1 MIASDEIIVRQAGQ
15 GISDSPPAAGSAWT
29 ATFTTGFAT
38 CATATGI
45 CAAGFATTGAGL
57 DCTGWGRSP
66 TWGAGVVGTALTETA
81 GIEAGAVPPGF
92 IDWFLGGRAFSRLR
106 GRLPPSP
113 VFSPGAPEVSSSPPA
128 LPLRLPK

>member
-1 MIASDEIIVRQAGQ
+1 MIASDEIIVPQAGQ

-81 GIEAGAVPPGF
+81 GIGAGAGPRGF
-92 IDWFLGGRAFSRLR
+92 DDCFLASDAFSPSGGRV
-106 GRLPPSP
+106 PPSP
-113 VFSPGAPEVSSSPPA
+113 IFSPGAREVSFSPPS
-128 LPLRLPK
+128 LPFPAP

>member
-1 MIASDEIIVRQAGQ
+1 MIASDEIIVPQAGQ

-38 CATATGI
+38 CATAIGI

-81 GIEAGAVPPGF
+81 GLEAGGRGQGFLRRSPARGAVFP
-92 IDWFLGGRAFSRLR
+92 LE
-106 GRLPPSP
+106 GRLPPLRAFARGCRES
-113 VFSPGAPEVSSSPPA
+113 VSLA
-128 LPLRLPK
+128 

>member
-1 MIASDEIIVRQAGQ
+1 MIASDEIIVPQAGQ

-81 GIEAGAVPPGF
+81 GIEAGALAPGF
-92 IDWFLGGRAFSRLR
+92 IDSFLGGRPLFPSA
-106 GRLPPSP
+106 GPVPP
-113 VFSPGAPEVSSSPPA
+113 FPGFCAAS
-128 LPLRLPK
+128 

>member
-1 MIASDEIIVRQAGQ
+1 MIASDEIIVPQAGQ

-38 CATATGI
+38 CATAIGI

-81 GIEAGAVPPGF
+81 GIEAGAVAMYL
-92 IDWFLGGRAFSRLR
+92 IDCSWASSAFSRSR
-106 GRLPPSP
+106 SR
-113 VFSPGAPEVSSSPPA
+113 
-128 LPLRLPK
+128 

>member
-1 MIASDEIIVRQAGQ
+1 MIASDEIIVPQAGQ

-81 GIEAGAVPPGF
+81 GIEAGGLGLGF
-92 IDWFLGGRAFSRLR
+92 FRCSLGGRGFFRSG
-106 GRLPPSP
+106 GRLPLSRGFRAGVREAPS
-113 VFSPGAPEVSSSPPA
+113 
-128 LPLRLPK
+128 L

>member
-1 MIASDEIIVRQAGQ
+1 MIASDEIIVPQAGQ

-38 CATATGI
+38 CATAIGI

-81 GIEAGAVPPGF
+81 GLAAGGPAPE
-92 IDWFLGGRAFSRLR
+92 FLHRFSAGTRVSR
-106 GRLPPSP
+106 PPS
-113 VFSPGAPEVSSSPPA
+113 
-128 LPLRLPK
+128 

>member
-1 MIASDEIIVRQAGQ
+1 MIASDEIIVPQAGQ

-81 GIEAGAVPPGF
+81 GIEAGAPPPGF
-92 IDWFLGGRAFSRLR
+92 FFCFFGGRAFFPSR
-106 GRLPPSP
+106 GGLPPSP
-113 VFSPGAPEVSSSPPA
+113 LFSRGGPRGSFLRP
-128 LPLRLPK
+128 RLP

>member
-1 MIASDEIIVRQAGQ
+1 MIASDEIIVPQAGQ

-38 CATATGI
+38 CATAIGI

-81 GIEAGAVPPGF
+81 GIEAGAGPLGF
-92 IDWFLGGRAFSRLR
+92 VRRFLGGQPFFPTG
-106 GRLPPSP
+106 GRLPPFPDFCAASP
-113 VFSPGAPEVSSSPPA
+113 RGSFPA
-128 LPLRLPK
+128 

>member
-1 MIASDEIIVRQAGQ
+1 MLASDEIIVPEAGQ

-66 TWGAGVVGTALTETA
+66 PWGAGVVGTALTETA
-81 GIEAGAVPPGF
+81 GIQAGGLARGSVQSSWAGQ
-92 IDWFLGGRAFSRLR
+92 AF
-106 GRLPPSP
+106 
-113 VFSPGAPEVSSSPPA
+113 
-128 LPLRLPK
+128 

>member
-1 MIASDEIIVRQAGQ
+1 MIASDEIIVPQAGQ

-81 GIEAGAVPPGF
+81 GIEAGGRRPGF
-92 IDWFLGGRAFSRLR
+92 ICRFPGGRAFFPL
-106 GRLPPSP
+106 GGGLPPSP
-113 VFSPGAPEVSSSPPA
+113 AFSPGSAGA
-128 LPLRLPK
+128 LS

>member
-1 MIASDEIIVRQAGQ
+1 MIASDEIIVPQAGQ

-38 CATATGI
+38 CATAIGI

-81 GIEAGAVPPGF
+81 GLEGGGGALGFFERCFAGRRF
-92 IDWFLGGRAFSRLR
+92 
-106 GRLPPSP
+106 SP
-113 VFSPGAPEVSSSPPA
+113 VSGC
-128 LPLRLPK
+128 LP

>member
-1 MIASDEIIVRQAGQ
+1 MIASDEIIVPQAGQ

-81 GIEAGAVPPGF
+81 GVEAGGRPPGF
-92 IDWFLGGRAFSRLR
+92 FQSFLGGQGFSAVR
-106 GRLPPSP
+106 GVFTSLPL
-113 VFSPGAPEVSSSPPA
+113 FSPAASRVSFPA
-128 LPLRLPK
+128 ARCL

>member
-1 MIASDEIIVRQAGQ
+1 MIASDEIIVPQAGQ

-38 CATATGI
+38 CATAIGI

-66 TWGAGVVGTALTETA
+66 TWGAGVVGAALTETA
-81 GIEAGAVPPGF
+81 GLAAGARRPGFFSRFRGGQGVFPPLSGSPPPPGF
-92 IDWFLGGRAFSRLR
+92 C
-106 GRLPPSP
+106 
-113 VFSPGAPEVSSSPPA
+113 
-128 LPLRLPK
+128 

>member
-1 MIASDEIIVRQAGQ
+1 MIASDEIIVPQAGQ

-38 CATATGI
+38 CATAIGI

-81 GIEAGAVPPGF
+81 GIEAGARAPGF
-92 IDWFLGGRAFSRLR
+92 VRLFLGGHGFFPTE
-106 GRLPPSP
+106 GCLPPFP
-113 VFSPGAPEVSSSPPA
+113 DFSAGC
-128 LPLRLPK
+128 

>member
-1 MIASDEIIVRQAGQ
+1 MIASDEIIVPQAGQ

-38 CATATGI
+38 CATAIGI

-81 GIEAGAVPPGF
+81 GIEAGAGPPGF
-92 IDWFLGGRAFSRLR
+92 FGSFPGRRRFSPPR
-106 GRLPPSP
+106 GRLPPS
-113 VFSPGAPEVSSSPPA
+113 
-128 LPLRLPK
+128 

>member
-1 MIASDEIIVRQAGQ
+1 MIASDEIIVPQAGQ

-38 CATATGI
+38 CATAIGI

-81 GIEAGAVPPGF
+81 GHRA
-92 IDWFLGGRAFSRLR
+92 GGRAPGHCCMFLAGTAVSRAQRDL
-106 GRLPPSP
+106 
-113 VFSPGAPEVSSSPPA
+113 
-128 LPLRLPK
+128 

>member
-1 MIASDEIIVRQAGQ
+1 MIASDEIIVPQAGQ

-38 CATATGI
+38 CATAIGI

-81 GIEAGAVPPGF
+81 GIEAGAPSPGF
-92 IDWFLGGRAFSRLR
+92 VELFLAREAFSRPGEL
-106 GRLPPSP
+106 LPP
-113 VFSPGAPEVSSSPPA
+113 
-128 LPLRLPK
+128 L

>member
-1 MIASDEIIVRQAGQ
+1 MIASDEIIVPQAGQ

-38 CATATGI
+38 CATAIGI

-81 GIEAGAVPPGF
+81 GIEAGARALGF
-92 IDWFLGGRAFSRLR
+92 VYCFLGSHAFSRSR
-106 GRLPPSP
+106 RCFPSSP
-113 VFSPGAPEVSSSPPA
+113 V
-128 LPLRLPK
+128 